1 MQVDRMKQHVMEREV
16 RQHGFTLIELVIA
29 MVVIGILAAIS
40 IPSYA
45 AYVQR
50 SNRVATQAFLA
61 DLASRQ
67 QQYLLNRREYGSL
80 ADLGVTVPGDISK
93 AYTVTM
99 TAELPANAPPRF
111 TATAT
116 PVGGQADERCGTL
129 TINSAGQKAPA
140 GCW

>member
-1 MQVDRMKQHVMEREV
+1 MQQSR
-16 RQHGFTLIELVIA
+16 RQRGFTLIELVIA

-61 DLASRQ
+61 DIASRQ

-80 ADLGVTVPGDISK
+80 TDLGITVPGDISK
-93 AYTVTM
+93 SYTVTVT
-99 TAELPANAPPRF
+99 TALPANAPPNF
-111 TATAT
+111 TVTAT
-116 PVGGQADERCGTL
+116 PVGGQGAERCGTL
-129 TINSAGQKAPA
+129 TINSAGQKSPT

>member
-1 MQVDRMKQHVMEREV
+1 MHSGEMKQ
-16 RQHGFTLIELVIA
+16 QAGQLGFTLIELVIA
-29 MVVIGILAAIS
+29 MVIIGILAAVA

-50 SNRVATQAFLA
+50 GNRVATQAFLS
-61 DLASRQ
+61 DVASRQ

-80 ADLGVTVPGDISK
+80 ADIGFTVPADIAK
-93 AYTVTM
+93 AYTVTV
-99 TAELPANAPPRF
+99 TTELPNNAPPRF

-129 TINSAGQKAPA
+129 TINSAGQKKPA

>member
-1 MQVDRMKQHVMEREV
+1 MHFARMDEQVTQQTT
-16 RQHGFTLIELVIA
+16 RQRGFTLIELVIA

-80 ADLGVTVPGDISK
+80 TDLGITVPGDISK
-93 AYTVTM
+93 SYTVTM

-116 PVGGQADERCGTL
+116 PVGGQAAERCGTL
-129 TINSAGQKAPA
+129 TINSAGQKSPA